1 MELRQ
6 ECLQHINMNIINI
19 AAATKEN
26 NYLNTFP

>member
-19 AAATKEN
+19 ATVTKEN
-26 NYLNTFP
+26 NYLNTF